1 MDGNRMRWSG
11 LQMARG
17 SVRSYG
23 RVVID
28 DGAYVSSTRPR
39 PVERHLRPMRRAG
52 ISTVR
57 SMPTDTR
64 RACIRRQSQAES
76 STDASASHQI
86 RGGWLHAGKYHNPA
100 PAFSAKTRP
109 AFDHGNNRAF
119 RAG

>member
-1 MDGNRMRWSG
+1 
-11 LQMARG
+11 MARMK
-17 SVRSYG
+17 
-23 RVVID
+23 
-28 DGAYVSSTRPR
+28 AQTRPR

-100 PAFSAKTRP
+100 QHSQQKPDLLLTTVITAHFAPDEFIRHFVP
-109 AFDHGNNRAF
+109 QPIARASNHADIL
-119 RAG
+119 RL